1 MVAFGMVPVLTQKI
15 GAPLSLGI
23 NAILLQLVCH
33 KSPKEI
39 GMYKYLLCYISVFET
54 AFAFLNDFFS
64 HSTVFLVVVRTD
76 RMNLPIWFIYIADAL
91 FCGMF
96 GMSMALF
103 ALHFIYRY
111 LVVTG
116 NPYVKTFSCSK
127 IFFWLVCP
135 LLYGALWI
143 TVVFLTLNPNKS
155 SNRLLSDH
163 FLSGKDLV
171 IEEITYVGPNYYITD
186 NGEESL
192 NWRGIIGMCILDTMV
207 TTSIIIIVI
216 FATKCYRVVSALS
229 QSFNHSKSYRDLQ
242 SQLLNSLV
250 AQIIIPAILMQAPA
264 LYLFTF
270 PIFHMGNEY
279 LGELFCTAVAI
290 YPVLDPLPTLFMI
303 QHYRKALIDSVRPSK
318 QRSAK
323 KKLAR
328 IKSVSANIANVV
340 N

>member
-54 AFAFLNDFFS
+54 AFAFLNVLIQPASFILPLRPSKSSFQDFFS

-76 RMNLPIWFIYIADAL
+76 RLNLPIWFIYIADAL

-116 NPYVKTFSCSK
+116 
-127 IFFWLVCP
+127 
-135 LLYGALWI
+135 
-143 TVVFLTLNPNKS
+143 
-155 SNRLLSDH
+155 DH

-186 NGEESL
+186 NGEECL
-192 NWRGIIGMCILDTMV
+192 NWRGIIGMIILDTMV
-207 TTSIIIIVI
+207 TTSIIIIII

-250 AQIIIPAILMQAPA
+250 AQIIIPAILMQGPA

-303 QHYRKALIDSVRPSK
+303 QHYRKALIDSVTPSK